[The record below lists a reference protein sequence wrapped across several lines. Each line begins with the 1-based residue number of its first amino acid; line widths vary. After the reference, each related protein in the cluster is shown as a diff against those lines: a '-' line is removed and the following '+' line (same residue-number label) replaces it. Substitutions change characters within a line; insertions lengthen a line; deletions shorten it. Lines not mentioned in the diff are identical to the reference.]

1 MPLLEDFVLHFLLY
15 FFFLQARH
23 PAYPRTRQTGQ
34 LHWKRAPPRRTLKSP
49 RDDSPQAAAYWP
61 QILQSPPHMTYMY
74 PPPHMTHSKVLYIEI
89 LKSPQYSDFV
99 YFFFLI
105 YFFINSPKSLI

>member
-61 QILQSPPHMTYMY
+61 QILQSL
-74 PPPHMTHSKVLYIEI
+74 SLSLYI
-89 LKSPQYSDFV
+89 
-99 YFFFLI
+99 
-105 YFFINSPKSLI
+105 